1 MAARHNWRLARSR
14 HAPESCLA
22 LARQAAAYI
31 LQPPRASERHAHNGT
46 RMPTHTRAS
55 VTSMAARQAGHN
67 PRLARTYCSRR
78 ERRSATHPTAH
89 ARPHT
94 RERATRQWQH
104 GRRAATRARR
114 DHDTSQNAGRAEELL
129 GTVETGGSVQSAV
142 AASVGAPRTQRHTHA
157 HTHES
162 APHVNGST
170 ASGPQLAPGAIT
182 TRPRALAMLERAAW
196 HCRDRRRRTACSR
209 RGRRSATHTTARTHT
224 RARHTSMAA
233 RQAGHNNSHARS
245 AGRAGESGTL
255 ERRWPIIELAERR
268 PCWRAQ
274 SAMQMQACRTGVGS
288 RLGRFHRSRCN
299 RHSLRM

>member
-196 HCRDRRRRTACSR
+196 HCRDRRQRTLCSR
-209 RGRRSATHTTARTHT
+209 RERRSPTHTAAHARAHT
-224 RARHTSMAA
+224 RERAT
-233 RQAGHNNSHARS
+233 RQWQHGK
-245 AGRAGESGTL
+245 RATITRTPGVLAVL
-255 ERRWPIIELAERR
+255 ERVAL
-268 PCWRAQ
+268 
-274 SAMQMQACRTGVGS
+274 
-288 RLGRFHRSRCN
+288 
-299 RHSLRM
+299 